1 MAFARLPEIAKE
13 AFLLDVVGSEIV
25 DTNELEGVASSK
37 QEIIETAKE
46 IQEFNLPKT
55 KRMQNMIRR
64 YLRLMDR
71 KQSFPRSAEEIRK
84 IYDELTEGEID
95 QGNLPDGRIFRK
107 ERSFVQNRHS
117 LGGDTIHTGLHP
129 EEEVILAIEKMLLF
143 LSNSELNLLARVA
156 IAHYYFG
163 YTHPFYD
170 GNGRAGRYLS
180 SLLLS
185 GNYHP
190 LTAMSL
196 ARGCL
201 LNRQAYLKAFR
212 ITNASE
218 SAGEMN
224 YFVDAFLEI
233 LISGQE
239 DGIVLLQEK
248 DTMLSR
254 AKGAGRK
261 PKAQRCPLGRRCKT
275 LFLIAQ
281 SHFFDFEP
289 GITFAKLAEIL
300 GESEYPCEKR
310 ARMEDKYICY
320 EKKRPT
326 TYGLSV
332 AFVQKSK
339 ETNGLTE

>member
-1 MAFARLPEIAKE
+1 
-13 AFLLDVVGSEIV
+13 
-25 DTNELEGVASSK
+25 
-37 QEIIETAKE
+37 
-46 IQEFNLPKT
+46 
-55 KRMQNMIRR
+55 MIRI

-95 QGNLPDGRIFRK
+95 LGNPPDGKIFRK

-117 LGGDTIHTGLHP
+117 PGGDTIHTGLHP

-163 YTHPFYD
+163 YIHPFYD

-248 DTMLSR
+248 DTKLTKAKWQIEILKRIADLSEED
-254 AKGAGRK
+254 AE
-261 PKAQRCPLGRRCKT
+261 L

-289 GITFAKLAEIL
+289 GITVAKLAEIQKT
-300 GESEYPCEKR
+300 SEYLVRKAC
-310 ARMEDKYICY
+310 AGMEDKYITLR
-320 EKKRPT
+320 KKRPT

-332 AFVQKSK
+332 AFVQEIE